1 MPEQAGLQLAPITQP
16 YPYTDS
22 PQPTQALR
30 APRVPQRHRRGAP
43 PPIWA
48 LFRPPP
54 RTAGCAPRCQTW
66 LHRVL
71 FVTEPVFPFC
81 LSQLRAQHGTEAG
94 TAARSAPTRSRRR
107 LPPLP
112 LLSQADRPAAAG
124 PLTTPGRAQGAL
136 RAPPRSSLLKSDPL
150 RGSPPPNRT
159 HTHTKK

>member
-30 APRVPQRHRRGAP
+30 APRVPQRP

-94 TAARSAPTRSRRR
+94 TAARSAPAGGSRR
-107 LPPLP
+107 
-112 LLSQADRPAAAG
+112 S
-124 PLTTPGRAQGAL
+124 
-136 RAPPRSSLLKSDPL
+136 RSSL
-150 RGSPPPNRT
+150 RRTAPPPPDPSPHRT
-159 HTHTKK
+159 VPREPSAPLPAAPS